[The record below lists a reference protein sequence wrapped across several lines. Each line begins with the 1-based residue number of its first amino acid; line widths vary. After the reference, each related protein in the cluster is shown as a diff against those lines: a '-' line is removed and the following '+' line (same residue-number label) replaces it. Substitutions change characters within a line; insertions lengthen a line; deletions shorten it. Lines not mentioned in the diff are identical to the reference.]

1 MKAIKYLLA
10 GAMLLTVGTSAMAQN
25 AEEKSAIDAV
35 AKIISSKPEDVEKAI
50 KPYFKKNKK
59 NPIVLTGFASAFYD
73 AKDYNTAIVYADKAI
88 AIDPNYTPAYILKGD
103 IYVMLDN
110 GGEAAKWYEQA
121 IYFNPKD
128 PVGYYKYANIYRG
141 KNPALA
147 VSKLA
152 DLRTQRPDLAVD
164 ALAGRIYYTSN
175 DLKNAVKYYGK
186 VTDLGKME
194 KEDIKNY
201 STACYLLGKLQK
213 SAEVANFG
221 LKSDARDA
229 GLNRLVFYNNTDLKN
244 YSTAITYAEKLF
256 NASDSAKFTYLD
268 YIYYGHAFMGQKNY
282 DSAIEKFQLALQQ
295 EVSDKD
301 QKAGIYQQLSNAY
314 NMKNELEKSV
324 EYYNK
329 FMETKSKV
337 YPSDY
342 AGLAQIYTVEAQ
354 NETDPAKQTEYF
366 NKAFELYNHLTGSEN
381 EENIRVYGLLQQ
393 GRIKA
398 SLDPETTEGLAKPYY
413 DSVVNI
419 LEAKAQLEES
429 DKAKLIEA
437 YRYCGYYFFSKADY
451 ETSKSLF
458 EKVLTLDPQNAQVL
472 QALEGINEMLKKK

>member
-1 MKAIKYLLA
+1 MKAIKYLFA
-10 GAMLLTVGTSAMAQN
+10 GAMLLSVSTSALAQT

-35 AKIISSKPEDVEKAI
+35 AQIISSKPENIEKAI

-59 NPIVLTGFASAFYD
+59 NPLVITGFANAFYEQ
-73 AKDYNTAIVYADKAI
+73 KDYNNALVYADKAI
-88 AIDPNYTPAYILKGD
+88 ALDPNYTPAYILKGD

-128 PVGYYKYANIYRG
+128 PIGYYKYANIYRG

-164 ALAGRIYYTSN
+164 ALAGRIYYSSN
-175 DLKNAVKYYGK
+175 DLKNAIEYYGK
-186 VTDLGKME
+186 VTDLSKME

-201 STACYLLGKLQK
+201 STACYLMGKLQK

-221 LKSDARDA
+221 LQSDPRDA

-256 NASDSAKFTYLD
+256 NQSDSAKFTYLD

-282 DSAIEKFQLALQQ
+282 DAAIEKFNLALEQ
-295 EVSDKD
+295 EVNDKD

-314 NMKNELEKSV
+314 NMKNNVEKAV
-324 EYYNK
+324 EYYTK
-329 FMETKSKV
+329 FMDSKSKV

-354 NETDPAKQTEYF
+354 AQTDAAKQQEYF
-366 NKAFELYNHLTGSEN
+366 NKAFELYAHLTSAGN

-413 DSVVNI
+413 DEVIAI
-419 LEAKAQLEES
+419 LEPKAQLEDS
-429 DKAKLIEA
+429 DKSKLIEA
-437 YRYCGYYFFSKADY
+437 YRYCGYYYFNQKDY
-451 ETSKSLF
+451 EQS
-458 EKVLTLDPQNAQVL
+458 KVLFGKVLAIDPANEQVK
-472 QALEGINEMLKKK
+472 QALEGIEEMLKKK